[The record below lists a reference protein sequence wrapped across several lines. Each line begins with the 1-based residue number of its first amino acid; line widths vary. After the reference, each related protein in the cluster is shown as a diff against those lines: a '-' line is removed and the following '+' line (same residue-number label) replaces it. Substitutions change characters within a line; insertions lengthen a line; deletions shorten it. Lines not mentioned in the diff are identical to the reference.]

1 MNKITQI
8 EIQKRN
14 NERVNIYVDGEY
26 TFACNAEFVF
36 TENLKV
42 GMAINLEQIKDI
54 VANDEIKKC
63 KNTALKIIEKSFKT
77 EKEVHKKLIEKGY
90 DESIVL
96 LAIEFLK
103 EYKYLDDERYAN
115 MYIRDRVKFQGQ
127 NKIKYDLRS
136 KGIAD
141 DIIKKAFSENID
153 KDDEKEVAINLAKK
167 KYDVLRKR
175 ESDKYKLS
183 QKLYRFLLTKGYN
196 YDIVSEVVRIV
207 TNEELEEDYY
217 ES

>member
-1 MNKITQI
+1 MNKITEI
-8 EIQKRN
+8 EVQKRN
-14 NERVNIYVDGEY
+14 KERVNVYVDGEY
-26 TFACNAEFVF
+26 TFACDAEFVF

-42 GMAINLEQIKDI
+42 GYTINLEKIKEI

-63 KNTALKIIEKSFKT
+63 KNTALRIIEKSFKT
-77 EKEVHKKLIEKGY
+77 EKEVQKKLTEKGY
-90 DESIVL
+90 DESIILV
-96 LAIEFLK
+96 AITFLK

-127 NKIKYDLRS
+127 NKIKYDLKA

-141 DIIKKAFSENID
+141 DTIKRAFSENID
-153 KDDEKEVAINLAKK
+153 RDNEKDVAINLAKK
-167 KYDVLRKR
+167 KYDVLKKR

-183 QKLYRFLLTKGYN
+183 QKLYRFLITKGYN